1 MKRSIYL
8 FTALLSLC
16 FIFSCK
22 KKDEDLSK
30 ASLNFGRS
38 LYVMKATSPLEV
50 ELRASV
56 APTTKLVVP
65 VKISGSAVL
74 NEDYQISSNDFVFE
88 PGQTT
93 AKITITPK
101 NNLSPEREI
110 KIDLPAV
117 NGYVNGEKKQ
127 TIVIVEVKEKIMY
140 SFSKSVGTLLGK
152 MKLTVDLKGEVTGTG
167 FKASKDIDIPFSIL
181 AKSTAVLGK
190 NFTIEGNAK
199 SIRIKAGERS
209 GSIVLDF
216 VALGSDGPKKAYFEL
231 GTPVM
236 DPDLYYVGTFKTFS
250 CNISQLKFGDLLG
263 KWKPV
268 GITNM
273 DVFSQIFDDSD
284 YITSLPDKI
293 DASDYLEFVEDGN
306 TDKIVPYLKG
316 SLKNFFSGPAHAV
329 VFDHIERDFED
340 YSNYTTYDVPY
351 FVVKDVNTL
360 FSATKVAKGNVFI
373 GLEKLDD
380 DNMLIYFH
388 EYVPTDFF
396 SKYYKKYGWDK
407 PGDTPFYGITFKFTR
422 VKD

>member
-8 FTALLSLC
+8 FAALLSLC
-16 FIFSCK
+16 FLFSCK
-22 KKDEDLSK
+22 KKDQDLSK

-38 LYVMKATSPLEV
+38 LYVMKASSPLEV

-65 VKISGSAVL
+65 AKISGSAVL
-74 NEDYQISSNDFVFE
+74 NEDYQLSASDFVFE

-93 AKITITPK
+93 AKIIITPK

-110 KIDLPAV
+110 KIDLPSV
-117 NGYVNGEKKQ
+117 GGYVNGEKKQ

-152 MKLTVDLKGEVTGTG
+152 MKLTVDLKGEVTGAG

-209 GSIVLDF
+209 GSIVLNF
-216 VALGSDGPKKAYFEL
+216 VALGSDGAKKAYIEL
-231 GTPVM
+231 GIPTV
-236 DPDLYYVGTFKTFS
+236 DSDLYYVGTFKTFS

-316 SLKNFFSGPAHAV
+316 SLKNFFNGPAHPV

-340 YSNYTTYDVPY
+340 YSTFTTYDIPY
-351 FVVKDVNTL
+351 FIIKDVNTL
-360 FSATKVAKGNVFI
+360 FAAGKVQQGNVFI

-388 EYVPTDFF
+388 EYIPTDFF
-396 SKYYKKYGWDK
+396 SKFYKKYGWAK
-407 PGDTPFYGITFKFTR
+407 PGDTPFYGITYKFTR
-422 VKD
+422 VK